1 MAFVHPP
8 FRLAIMLAALLA
20 GGCRAQTPAP
30 PAPAAFAPG
39 STAVETPE
47 PTVVYQDGP
56 ASPDGTGRFYMG
68 REIARVMSHRG
79 AAWLERP
86 EREREERPEVVIDAL
101 RLRPQD
107 VVADLGAGTG
117 YFTFRSAPRVPR
129 GRVYAVDIQPEML
142 TVVERRADAEGV
154 PNVVSVLGTEQDPG
168 LAPASVDVTLLVDSY
183 HEFSYPAEML
193 AAIRRATRPG
203 GRLVLVEYRAEDP
216 DSPIRPLHT
225 MTEAQVR
232 REVEASGFRFVE
244 NVPGLP
250 LQHILVFARGD
261 G

>member
-1 MAFVHPP
+1 MALSPSP
-8 FRLAIMLAALLA
+8 FRLAFVLVALLA

-30 PAPAAFAPG
+30 PPPAAFAPG
-39 STAVETPE
+39 STSVARPE
-47 PTVVYQDGP
+47 PAVVYEAGP
-56 ASPDGTGRFYMG
+56 ASADGTGRFYMG

-86 EREREERPEVVIDAL
+86 EREREERPDVVIDAL
-101 RLRPQD
+101 RLRPND

-117 YFTFRSAPRVPR
+117 YFTFRIAPRVPR

-154 PNVVSVLGTEQDPG
+154 PNVVSVLGSEQDPG

-183 HEFSYPAEML
+183 HEFAYPAEML

-225 MTEAQVR
+225 MTEAQAR
-232 REVEASGFRFVE
+232 REVEAAGFRFVE
-244 NVPGLP
+244 SVPGLP
-250 LQHILVFARGD
+250 LQHILVFARDD

>member
-1 MAFVHPP
+1 MPRFARHSLLV
-8 FRLAIMLAALLA
+8 LAVVA
-20 GGCRAQTPAP
+20 GGCRAQTTPAVP
-30 PAPAAFAPG
+30 PASLAPFDMPAPA
-39 STAVETPE
+39 
-47 PTVVYQDGP
+47 VVYEDGA
-56 ASPDGTGRFYMG
+56 ASADGTGRFFMG

-79 AAWLERP
+79 SAWLERP
-86 EREREERPEVVIDAL
+86 EREREERPEVVVEAL
-101 RLRPQD
+101 GLQPND

-117 YFTFRSAPRVPR
+117 YFTFRIAPRVPR

-183 HEFSYPAEML
+183 HEFSHPAEML
-193 AAIRRATRPG
+193 AAIHRATRPG
-203 GRLVLVEYRAEDP
+203 GRLVLVEYRAEEP
-216 DSPIRPLHT
+216 DIPIRPLHT
-225 MTEAQVR
+225 MTEAQAR
-232 REVEASGFRFVE
+232 LEVESAGFRFVE

-250 LQHILVFARGD
+250 LQHILVFEKID

>member
-1 MAFVHPP
+1 MAPSLFL
-8 FRLAIMLAALLA
+8 FRLAYVLAALVA
-20 GGCRAQTPAP
+20 GGSRAQTPVP
-30 PAPAAFAPG
+30 PAALAPG
-39 STAVETPE
+39 SPAAPE
-47 PTVVYQDGP
+47 VVYQEGP
-56 ASPDGTGRFYMG
+56 ASADGTGRFYMG

-86 EREREERPEVVIDAL
+86 EREREERPDVVIDAL
-101 RLRPQD
+101 RLRPHD

-117 YFTFRSAPRVPR
+117 YFTFRIAPRVPR

-154 PNVVSVLGTEQDPG
+154 PNVISVLGTEQDPG
-168 LAPASVDVTLLVDSY
+168 LAPASVDVTLVVDSY
-183 HEFSYPAEML
+183 HEFAYPAEML

-216 DSPIRPLHT
+216 DTPIRRLHT
-225 MTEAQVR
+225 MTEAQAR
-232 REVEASGFRFVE
+232 REVEAAGFRFVG
-244 NVPGLP
+244 NVAGLP
-250 LQHILVFARGD
+250 LQHILVFVRDD